1 MTDHWHRKLYNND
14 NNNNNDILYNF
25 TIQNSDCSTYSIK
38 LSIALPPN
46 AVKRIR
52 HLFFVCLTQTRGNT
66 MSFE

>member
-1 MTDHWHRKLYNND
+1 MFFMTDHWHRELYNKN
-14 NNNNNDILYNF
+14 NNNNNDNLYIL

-52 HLFFVCLTQTRGNT
+52 HLFFVCLT
-66 MSFE
+66 

>member
-1 MTDHWHRKLYNND
+1 MTDHWYRELD
-14 NNNNNDILYNF
+14 NNNNSNNNDNLYIL

-52 HLFFVCLTQTRGNT
+52 HLFFVCLT
-66 MSFE
+66 